1 MALRRVGAVTL
12 TALAVVLAP
21 TSTSVAVAQSPTPYD
36 SAQSRIPY
44 DSAQTRIP
52 NEGAQTQMI
61 DEDPAFLELQI
72 DTVTPATVTTTSDL
86 TVTVSGSVKNVGD
99 RTVRDVDVRL
109 QRAPAVS
116 RSEGLRTSL
125 TLDQSRYDTVGMFDT
140 VTNRLDEGQSRKF
153 TLSLPLR
160 SDTGVSL
167 DITEPGVYPLM
178 VNVNGTPEY
187 GGAARLDDARFLLPV
202 LGVPGSPAVPPDI
215 SSPVA
220 LTMMWPLADRPRLA
234 AGVPGSITEPV
245 RLVDDALAK
254 SLAEGGR
261 LDDLLS
267 AAEFATGDSVD
278 PDHMLRD
285 SLCLAV
291 DPDLLITVQNMT
303 RGYLVVDDPS
313 DPTGSAHE
321 GTGREAASDWLERAR
336 SLAAS
341 MCTTS
346 VPFSQ
351 VDLSAV
357 AEVANP
363 SLTSAAIRTPADIVD
378 DVLGVTSLRNFVWSD
393 AGVLDDATAQMLRGN
408 APTTA
413 LVAANAVD
421 TGTPRDNVYVI
432 EAAEAESAVPGTGES
447 TTLGTIENSSTTGSV
462 DALLFDPS
470 VGAALAAMGTTPK
483 TPIYTPEGTRYRLAD
498 DSQTARLQDALGAVA
513 WSALEPEAA
522 SNART
527 SRSLMVV
534 PPQLWTADAD
544 DATALL
550 STASSLLRSGLATTR
565 PLPALL
571 GGQLGSTEVAT
582 LDYSGHT
589 ANRIPEHIHD
599 AAATQISRIDT
610 LSAALV
616 DDPQTPLTPGT
627 FIAPLREDILRSMS
641 LAHRRDDERRYAEE
655 ASDTRADVVAETMD
669 DLFGATTVVSP
680 GGVYTLASEQ
690 SPLLLVAR
698 NDLPVG
704 ITVRLLV
711 DAPSEMDITDIGAIT
726 LPPRGSRTLT
736 VPTTANDSRQLVV
749 NFTLTTGDGQQLGEP
764 TSVTVRSNAYGQ
776 ALAVLTAGAGAL
788 LLFLAGRRLWH
799 RFRGQPDRAD
809 EGYERS

>member
-1 MALRRVGAVTL
+1 MRTALHRVGGVML
-12 TALAVVLAP
+12 VALAFALAP
-21 TSTSVAVAQSPTPYD
+21 NSYVVAVAENRVHHESV
-36 SAQSRIPY
+36 QSRIPY
-44 DSAQTRIP
+44 ESDHTQTV
-52 NEGAQTQMI
+52 
-61 DEDPAFLELQI
+61 DEDPAFLELNI
-72 DTVTPATVTTTSDL
+72 DNVTPATVTTTSEA

-99 RTVRDVDVRL
+99 RTVNDVNLRL
-109 QRAPAVS
+109 QRAPAIS

-125 TLDQSRYDTVGMFDT
+125 TLDQSWYDTVGMFET
-140 VTNRLDEGQSRKF
+140 VATRLDEGQSRSF
-153 TLSLPLR
+153 TLSLPLH
-160 SDTGVSL
+160 SDTEVSL
-167 DITEPGVYPLM
+167 DITEPGVYPLL
-178 VNVNGTPEY
+178 VNVNGTPDY

-202 LGVPGSPAVPPDI
+202 LGVPGDPAVPPDI

-234 AGVPGSITEPV
+234 AGVPGSIADPV
-245 RLVDDALAK
+245 RLVDDDLAT

-261 LDDLLS
+261 LDGLLS
-267 AAEFATGDSVD
+267 AAEFATNDTVD
-278 PDHMLRD
+278 PDRMLRN
-285 SLCLAV
+285 SLCLAI

-313 DPTGSAHE
+313 DPMGSARE
-321 GTGREAASDWLERAR
+321 GAGTEAASAWLERLR

-346 VPFSQ
+346 VPFAQ
-351 VDLSAV
+351 ADLSAV
-357 AEVANP
+357 TEIANP
-363 SLTSAAIRTPADIVD
+363 NLTAAALGTPADIVD
-378 DVLGVTSLRNFVWSD
+378 DILGVTSLRNFVWSA
-393 AGVLDDATAQMLRGN
+393 AGMLDNATAQVLLGD

-413 LVAANAVD
+413 LVAANTVE

-432 EAAEAESAVPGTGES
+432 ETAGGQGAVPGSGEPI
-447 TTLGTIENSSTTGSV
+447 THGATQNTFAPGRV

-470 VGAALAAMGTTPK
+470 VGAALAAVGTTPQMPVF
-483 TPIYTPEGTRYRLAD
+483 TPAGARYSLTD

-513 WSALEPEAA
+513 WSALEPEA
-522 SNART
+522 SGDYRT
-527 SRSLMVV
+527 SRSLMMV

-544 DATALL
+544 DAATLL
-550 STASSLLRSGLATTR
+550 SAVSSLLRSGLATAH
-565 PLPALL
+565 PLPELL
-571 GGQLGSTEVAT
+571 GDPPESTEVAP
-582 LDYSGHT
+582 LDHSGHT
-589 ANRIPEHIHD
+589 ADSIPQHIRD
-599 AAATQISRIDT
+599 AAATQVSRIDS

-616 DDPQTPLTPGT
+616 DDPQNPLTPST
-627 FIAPLREDILRSMS
+627 FLAPLREDILRSMS
-641 LAHRRDDERRYAEE
+641 LAHRHDGEHRSAEE
-655 ASDTRADVVAETMD
+655 ASDIRADVVAETMD
-669 DLFGATTVVSP
+669 GLFAGATVVSP

-704 ITVRLLV
+704 ITVRLRV
-711 DAPSEMDITDIGAIT
+711 DAPAEMDITDIGAIT

-749 NFTLTTGDGQQLGEP
+749 NFALTTGNGQQLGEP

-776 ALAVLTAGAGAL
+776 ALALLTAGAGAL

>member
-1 MALRRVGAVTL
+1 MRVAFHRVGAAVL
-12 TALAVVLAP
+12 TALAVALAP
-21 TSTSVAVAQSPTPYD
+21 TSTVVALAQD
-36 SAQSRIPY
+36 RIPY
-44 DSAQTRIP
+44 ESD
-52 NEGAQTQMI
+52 QTQTI
-61 DEDPAFLELQI
+61 DEDPASFLELHI
-72 DTVTPATVTTTSDL
+72 DSVTPATVTTTSDL
-86 TVTVSGSVKNVGD
+86 TVTVSGSVENVGD
-99 RTVRDVDVRL
+99 RTVRDINLRL
-109 QRAPAVS
+109 QRAPAIS

-125 TLDQSRYDTVGMFDT
+125 TLDQSQYDTVGMFET
-140 VTNRLDEGQSRKF
+140 VADRLDVGQNRKF

-160 SDTGVSL
+160 SDDEVSL
-167 DITEPGVYPLM
+167 DIDEPGVYPLM

-220 LTMMWPLADRPRLA
+220 LTMIWPLADRPRLA
-234 AGVPGSITEPV
+234 AGLPGSITEPV
-245 RLVDDALAK
+245 RLVDDDLAD
-254 SLAEGGR
+254 SLAAGGR
-261 LDDLLS
+261 LDELLS
-267 AAEFATGDSVD
+267 AVEFATSTIAD
-278 PDHMLRD
+278 PDQTLRD

-313 DPTGSAHE
+313 DPMGPAREGAGS
-321 GTGREAASDWLERAR
+321 EAAAAWLERTR

-346 VPFSQ
+346 VPFAQ
-351 VDLSAV
+351 ADLSAV

-363 SLTSAAIRTPADIVD
+363 DLTAAAIESPAGIVD
-378 DVLGVTSLRNFVWSD
+378 GILGVTSLRNFVWND
-393 AGVLDDATAQMLRGN
+393 AGVLDDTTAQMIRAN
-408 APTTA
+408 SPTTA
-413 LVAANAVD
+413 LVAANTVE
-421 TGTPRDNVYVI
+421 TSTPRDNVYFI
-432 EAAEAESAVPGTGES
+432 EGAEPERVVPGNYESATAGA
-447 TTLGTIENSSTTGSV
+447 IENSSATGSV
-462 DALLFDPS
+462 AALLFDPS
-470 VGAALAAMGTTPK
+470 VGAALAAMGTTPQ
-483 TPIYTPEGTRYRLAD
+483 TPVYTPDGARYRLAD
-498 DSQTARLQDALGAVA
+498 DSNTARRQDALGAIA

-527 SRSLMVV
+527 SRSLMLV
-534 PPQLWTADAD
+534 PPQLWTAEAEDAS
-544 DATALL
+544 ALL
-550 STASSLLRSGLATTR
+550 STVSSLLRSGLATTL

-571 GGQLGSTEVAT
+571 GLQPESPEVAA
-582 LDYSGHT
+582 LDYSGNS
-589 ANRIPEHIHD
+589 ADSIPDHIRD
-599 AAATQISRIDT
+599 AASTQISRIDT
-610 LSAALV
+610 LGAALV
-616 DDPQTPLTPGT
+616 NDPQTPLTPGT
-627 FIAPLREDILRSMS
+627 FIAPLREDLLRAMS
-641 LAHRRDDERRYAEE
+641 LAHRRDSERRSAQE
-655 ASDTRADVVAETMD
+655 ASDMRVEVVAQTMD

-704 ITVRLLV
+704 ITVRLRV
-711 DAPSEMDITDIGAIT
+711 DAPSEMEITDIGAIT

-749 NFTLTTGDGQQLGEP
+749 NFTLTTADGQQLGEP

-776 ALAVLTAGAGAL
+776 ALAMLTAGAGGL

-809 EGYERS
+809 EGYERT